1 MPNSYLLKYKGK
13 YRLLPSLC
21 LDTHDFPRDEH
32 GNIDED
38 TEVYISC
45 QNDGKIFYFGLNDSR
60 RGVLIAYIP
69 SLGRGRNV
77 KKALKKQGVDIFE
90 YIESDEEVMFKFLA
104 SDIEPVAE
112 LMKVRTSGANISPFS
127 SKNLPKNKDVVIPD
141 DEMKKYKSISCKVDK
156 KDILMF
162 KKWNSAFLENVLQK
176 KIRKDTKDKKYDYKA
191 DMKKMRLSRQTK
203 EFIFAKNMWN
213 DYCDYL
219 AKEIESYY
227 N

>member
-1 MPNSYLLKYKGK
+1 MANYLMKYKSI
-13 YRLLPSLC
+13 YRLLPE
-21 LDTHDFPRDEH
+21 LDLETHDFPRDEA
-32 GNIDED
+32 GNIDD
-38 TEVYISC
+38 DAGIYIAC
-45 QNDGKIFYFGLNDSR
+45 QNGSKITYWGLNDSR
-60 RGVLIAYIP
+60 RGVLVAYIP

-77 KKALKKQGVDIFE
+77 KKALKKQGTDIFE
-90 YIESDEEVMFKFLA
+90 YSESDEEVMFKFLA
-104 SDIEPVAE
+104 ADIEPVAE

-127 SKNLPKNKDVVIPD
+127 AKNLPKNKDVVIPD
-141 DEMKKYKSISCKVDK
+141 DEMSKYKAISGKVDK

-162 KKWNSAFLENVLQK
+162 KKWNSAFLEDILQR
-176 KIRKDTKDKKYDYKA
+176 KIRKDTKDKKYNYKE
-191 DMKKMRLSRQTK
+191 DMKKMKLSRQTK

>member
-1 MPNSYLLKYKGK
+1 MANYLMKYKSI
-13 YRLLPSLC
+13 YRLLPE
-21 LDTHDFPRDEH
+21 LDLETHDFPRDEA
-32 GNIDED
+32 GNIDD
-38 TEVYISC
+38 DAGIYISC
-45 QNDGKIFYFGLNDSR
+45 QNDSKITYWGLNDSR

-77 KKALKKQGVDIFE
+77 KKALKKQGIDIFD
-90 YIESDEEVMFKFLA
+90 YNESDEEVMFKFLA

-141 DEMKKYKSISCKVDK
+141 DEMAKYKAVSGKVDK
-156 KDILMF
+156 KDMLMF
-162 KKWNSAFLENVLQK
+162 KKWNSAFLEDILQK
-176 KIRKDTKDKKYDYKA
+176 KIRKDTKDKKYNYKE
-191 DMKKMRLSRQTK
+191 DMKKMKLSRQTK